1 MSPPRR
7 RSGLWVLLVVVL
19 VAALLVAGLAYADGR
34 IRRQVETEA
43 ARTLQSRLGTPR
55 PPQVSIDGFPFLTQ
69 VALQSLRTVR
79 VVADQVG
86 LTTEA
91 PLVVEHVDL
100 VLTDVVSTD
109 RFATLTAS
117 HLEGTALV
125 GYDQL
130 PALAGV
136 PMTYGGNG
144 LFRVETTTMVLSVP
158 VRAVV
163 TGGLGLNVGEQTVSL
178 TNPEVAVAGV
188 DLPDL
193 AAQALVRAVAR
204 PIPIRGIPFDLQV
217 TALQPLDDGLHANLA
232 GDNVALSR

>member
-7 RSGLWVLLVVVL
+7 RSGFGVVFIVVL

-43 ARTLQSRLGTPR
+43 ARTLQTRLGTPQ
-55 PPQVSIDGFPFLTQ
+55 PPQVTIDGFPFLTQ
-69 VALQSLRTVR
+69 VVVQSLSSVR

-91 PLVVEHVDL
+91 PLVVDHVDL
-100 VLTDVVSTD
+100 VLTDVASTD

-117 HLEGTALV
+117 QLEGTALV

-136 PMTYGGNG
+136 PLTYAGNG
-144 LFRVETTTMVLSVP
+144 LFRVETTTTLLSVP
-158 VRAVV
+158 VKATV
-163 TGGLGLNVGEQTVSL
+163 TGGLALDVRDQTVGLS
-178 TNPEVAVAGV
+178 NPEVVVAGV
-188 DLPDL
+188 DLPDV
-193 AAQALVRAVAR
+193 AAKAVVQAVAQ
-204 PIPIRGIPFDLQV
+204 PVPIRGIPFDLQV
-217 TALQPLDDGLHANLA
+217 TALRPLDDGLHANLA

>member
-7 RSGLWVLLVVVL
+7 RSGLGALLIVVL

-34 IRRQVETEA
+34 VRRQVETDA
-43 ARTLQSRLGTPR
+43 AQTLQTRLGTPD

-69 VALQSLRTVR
+69 VIVQSLGSVR

-125 GYDQL
+125 AYDQL

-136 PMTYGGNG
+136 PMTYAGNG
-144 LFRVETTTMVLSVP
+144 LFRVETTTTVLSVP
-158 VRAVV
+158 VEAVV
-163 TGGLGLNVGEQTVSL
+163 TGGLALDVGDQTVSL
-178 TNPEVAVAGV
+178 TNPEVQVAGV
-188 DLPDL
+188 DLPDV
-193 AAQALVRAVAR
+193 AAKALVRAVVKPV
-204 PIPIRGIPFDLQV
+204 PIQGIPFDLQV
-217 TALQPLDDGLHANLA
+217 TALRPLDEGLHADLA
-232 GDNVALSR
+232 GDDVELSR